1 MFGFTESQISE
12 FGLTWGVGL
21 LIAFMLFIVWDLARQ
36 SKAGKA
42 GTFWLFLVLGLGML
56 TFAIKFLIKWA
67 MGI

>member
-42 GTFWLFLVLGLGML
+42 GTFWLFLVLALGML
-56 TFAIKFLIKWA
+56 TFAIKFLIKWV

>member
-36 SKAGKA
+36 SKAGRA

-56 TFAIKFLIKWA
+56 TFLIKYLIKWT
-67 MGI
+67 MGL